1 MPVNLRRDPG
11 PRRVAARGFSLI
23 EVLVTMVLILV
34 GLLGVLTMQAHA
46 AKVEF
51 ESYQRGQ
58 ALSLVHDMESRL
70 SASRAIVQAGFMNAA
85 LSSTDGRVYVG
96 SGSGATSF
104 ADGTGNCVAPA
115 AGDALA
121 AAKFEMCQWALAL
134 QGAAAKDGA
143 ANVGAMLSARGCLIR
158 IDPPQANAIADF
170 YVVVVWQGVSAGTEP
185 LDDAPAGRNLCASD
199 TNFGTGLRRGLSMR
213 VMVPDLAKTL

>member
-1 MPVNLRRDPG
+1 MSA
-11 PRRVAARGFSLI
+11 RRVPGRHARRGGVRGFSLI
-23 EVLVTMVLILV
+23 EVLITMVLILL
-34 GLLGVLTMQAHA
+34 GLLGVLATQARA

-58 ALSLVHDMESRL
+58 ALSLVRDMESRL
-70 SASRAIVQAGFMNAA
+70 AASRAIVQAGFMSAA
-85 LSSTDGRVYVG
+85 VSSTDGSIYVG
-96 SGSGATSF
+96 NGSGAVSF
-104 ADGTGNCVAPA
+104 ADGTGNCVVPA

-121 AAKFEMCQWALAL
+121 AAKYEMCQWAQAL
-134 QGAAAKDGA
+134 QGAAATDGG
-143 ANVGAMLSARGCLIR
+143 ANVGAMLGARGCLIR

-185 LDDAPAGRNLCASD
+185 PVDAPAGRNLCASD
-199 TNFGTGLRRGLSMR
+199 TDFGTGLRRGVSMR